1 MTEKRMEAIA
11 LLGPLGSGKTT
22 TLNSIINHVPIGES
36 YAVIV
41 NDVGAENIDARRI
54 VDHPANRSERII
66 ALTAGC
72 IGCSDV
78 TQFREAIKRVEEAEI
93 DILFIEPTG
102 IAPGNEIMQVLRES
116 NRNTAALTL
125 VNARNI
131 ERDLKW
137 QVLPSQLAEADIV
150 GITHFDTE
158 KDELTIV
165 SDALELL
172 PPLSPSTALRVIKKG
187 DVNAELLSELRGYGR
202 QHRLGKNILPLMCSV
217 DCDHDHHDHESTS
230 HGIIAQSLRLRS
242 DANIDELR
250 TILTRLTQSELTPL
264 IRAKG
269 TLGECSFD
277 VVGDVWHQQTALNP
291 SKNILNIIF
300 AGGHLPSEI
309 SRLDAL
315 IETTSPEIKGD
326 KKAIVK
332 SINQALNHQEREEI
346 IVERIQQYPAVISP
360 IHGELITD
368 CEADEGY
375 EIAFWGNTNDI
386 DELVKKEAMNA
397 YIAFRLDGLHEY
409 LHHPSSIAN
418 MDTRA
423 DYWQRRF
430 GATLGYN
437 GYYLSDFIDKDLL
450 KQIREANP
458 AAMLA
463 DGFMKLDALTF
474 DEGRAEEK
482 PEFVA
487 SVLKIAVENQDVAPE
502 AVAKVVEHGIK
513 LSSMDAAH
521 QQRWKTAF
529 SWLKSNNS
537 DHN

>member
-1 MTEKRMEAIA
+1 MTEKKMEAIA

-78 TQFREAIKRVEEAEI
+78 TQFREAIKRVEEAEV

-116 NRNTAALTL
+116 NRSTAALTL

-202 QHRLGKNILPLMCSV
+202 QYRLGQKVLPLACSV
-217 DCDHDHHDHESTS
+217 ECDHDHDNHESRN

-242 DANIDELR
+242 DASIDVLR
-250 TILTRLTQSELTPL
+250 TILTHLTKSEFTPL

-269 TLGECSFD
+269 TLGEFSFD
-277 VVGDVWHQQTALNP
+277 VVGNVWDQQAALKP
-291 SKNILNIIF
+291 SSNILNIIF
-300 AGGHLPSEI
+300 AGGYLPSEV

-315 IETTSPEIKGD
+315 IETTPLEITGD
-326 KKAIVK
+326 KKSIVK

-346 IVERIQQYPAVISP
+346 ITERILQYPAVISP
-360 IHGELITD
+360 THGELITD

-386 DELVKKEAMNA
+386 DESVKKEAMNA

-418 MDTRA
+418 METRA

-437 GYYLSDFIDKDLL
+437 GYYLAEYISPTLL
-450 KQIREANP
+450 ANIRDVNP
-458 AAMLA
+458 AVMLS
-463 DGFMKLDALTF
+463 DGFMKLKALTF
-474 DEGRAEEK
+474 DDGRAEEK
-482 PEFVA
+482 PEFLA
-487 SVLKIAVENQDVAPE
+487 SVFKAAVENKDITAANV
-502 AVAKVVEHGIK
+502 VNVVEHGLQ
-513 LSSMDAAH
+513 LSAENVDH
-521 QQRWKTAF
+521 QQRWQAAF
-529 SWLKSNNS
+529 NWLIINANNQI
-537 DHN
+537 